1 MPAKDVFHNAVI
13 KALETENWIITADP
27 LKLDVGGVEMYVD
40 LGAEKLIAAEKN
52 GTKIAVEV
60 KSFIG
65 TSNIYEFHT
74 AMGQFINYRVALEE
88 QYPDRELYLAV
99 PNGTYKTFFSLQLIQ
114 KIIQRFE
121 VKLIIYDATNEVI
134 VQWKTN

>member
-1 MPAKDVFHNAVI
+1 MPAKDVFQIAVL
-13 KALETENWIITADP
+13 KALETENWKITDDP

-52 GTKIAVEV
+52 GKKIAVEV

-88 QYPDRELYLAV
+88 QYPGRELYLAI
-99 PNGTYKTFFSLQLIQ
+99 PNGTYQTFFSLQFIQ
-114 KIIQRFE
+114 TIIQRFE
-121 VKLIIYDATNEVI
+121 VKLIIYDPTNEVI
-134 VQWKTN
+134 VQWRIN

>member
-1 MPAKDVFHNAVI
+1 
-13 KALETENWIITADP
+13 
-27 LKLDVGGVEMYVD
+27 
-40 LGAEKLIAAEKN
+40 
-52 GTKIAVEV
+52 
-60 KSFIG
+60 
-65 TSNIYEFHT
+65 
-74 AMGQFINYRVALEE
+74 MGQFINYRVALEE

-99 PNGTYKTFFSLQLIQ
+99 PNGTYKTFFSLQFIQ